1 MGGNVYNSG
10 DVYIR
15 AVVGQDGHLE
25 RGVKGDLRDMR
36 GHICGRECIIVV
48 MYI

>member
-25 RGVKGDLRDMR
+25 RGVKGDLRDIPNIPAR
-36 GHICGRECIIVV
+36 PDAC
-48 MYI
+48 